1 MSKAHPRLPGGAA
14 PPVKWPLLSR
24 VADNIYW
31 LNRYI
36 ERAENVGRFIDVNL
50 HLMLDLPGGSDEQWE
65 PLVNTSGDHEVFEEN
80 FEEYTR
86 ENVIQFLTFDPDY
99 PSSILGCVHRA
110 RENARSVR
118 EVISSEMWEHV
129 NRFYLMVRDA
139 AFSDFDVMF
148 EPHEFFTQV
157 KMSGH
162 LFQGITDSTMAH
174 GEAWH
179 FGRLGRY
186 LERADKTSRILD
198 VKYFIILP
206 DVSYVG
212 TPFDNLQWAS
222 LLRSASALE
231 MYRKSCG
238 RIEPHRVVD
247 FLLHDAEFPRAIRYC
262 VSRAEESLRAIT
274 GSAPGSYGNRAEQ
287 LLGRLRAELDF
298 ASTEEIIKGGL
309 HEFLDG
315 LQGRLNDVGMAIH
328 ETFFEVRHDPGEAD
342 GGSGQRQLQVQT

>member
-1 MSKAHPRLPGGAA
+1 M
-14 PPVKWPLLSR
+14 LSR
-24 VADNIYW
+24 VAENIYW

-50 HLMLDLPGGSDEQWE
+50 HLMLDLPSETSQQWE
-65 PLVNTSGDHEVFEEN
+65 PLVKTTGDRATFEEN
-80 FEEYTR
+80 FGEEYTR
-86 ENVIQFLTFDPDY
+86 ENVMQFLTLDPDY

-118 EVISSEMWEHV
+118 EVISSEMWEQV
-129 NRFYLMVRDA
+129 NRFYLMVQNA
-139 AFSDFDVMF
+139 AFSDFDLMSD
-148 EPHEFFTQV
+148 PHEFFTDV

-162 LFQGITDSTMAH
+162 LFEGIMDSTMAH

-179 FGRLGRY
+179 FGRLGRF

-212 TPFDNLQWAS
+212 TPYDNLQWAA

-231 MYRKSCG
+231 MYRKSYG
-238 RIEPHRVVD
+238 RIDPSKVVE
-247 FLLHDAEFPRAIRYC
+247 FLLLDTEFPRAIRYC

-274 GSAPGSYGNRAEQ
+274 GSPPGTYANRAEQ
-287 LLGRLRAELDF
+287 LLGRLRAELEF
-298 ASTEEIIKGGL
+298 GSTEEIVSTGI
-309 HEFLDG
+309 HEILDA
-315 LQGRLNDVGMAIH
+315 LQGNLNDIGEAIH
-328 ETFFEVRHDPGEAD
+328 EVFFAARSVPSEGYHGEP
-342 GGSGQRQLQVQT
+342 GQRQVQVQT

>member
-1 MSKAHPRLPGGAA
+1 M
-14 PPVKWPLLSR
+14 LSR
-24 VADNIYW
+24 VADSIYW

-50 HLMLDLPGGSDEQWE
+50 HLMLDLPGDAAEQWE
-65 PLVNTSGDHEVFEEN
+65 PLVNTTGDRAYFDESFD
-80 FEEYTR
+80 EYTR

-99 PSSILGCVHRA
+99 PNSILGCVHRA

-118 EVISSEMWEHV
+118 EVIASEMWEHV
-129 NRFYLMVRDA
+129 NRFYLMVRNA
-139 AFSDFDVMF
+139 AFGDFDVMF

-157 KMSGH
+157 KMNGH
-162 LFQGITDSTMAH
+162 LFSGITDATMAH

-179 FGRLGRY
+179 FGRLGRF

-212 TPFDNLQWAS
+212 TPYDNLQWAA
-222 LLRSASALE
+222 LLRSASGLE
-231 MYRKSCG
+231 MYRKRHG
-238 RIEPHRVVD
+238 RIDPNTVVD
-247 FLLHDAEFPRAIRYC
+247 FLVRDAEFPRAIRYC

-274 GSAPGSYGNRAEQ
+274 GSPPGTFANRAEQ

-298 ASTEEIIKGGL
+298 TGIDEIIGEGL

-315 LQGRLNDVGMAIH
+315 LQARLNDIGAAIH
-328 ETFFEVRHDPGEAD
+328 DAYFALEPTPTDEPEEEALI
-342 GGSGQRQLQVQT
+342 STQLQAQAT

>member
-1 MSKAHPRLPGGAA
+1 M
-14 PPVKWPLLSR
+14 LSR
-24 VADNIYW
+24 VAENIYW

-50 HLMLDLPGGSDEQWE
+50 HLMLDLPGETSQQWE
-65 PLVNTSGDHEVFEEN
+65 PLVNTTGDRAIFEED
-80 FEEYTR
+80 FGEYTR
-86 ENVIQFLTFDPDY
+86 DNVIQFLTFDPDY

-118 EVISSEMWEHV
+118 EVISSEVWEQV
-129 NRFYLMVRDA
+129 NRFYLMVREA
-139 AFSDFDVMF
+139 AYGEFDVML
-148 EPHEFFTQV
+148 EPHDFFTRV
-157 KMSGH
+157 KMAGH
-162 LFQGITDSTMAH
+162 LFAGVMDATMAH

-179 FGRLGRY
+179 FGRLGRL

-212 TPFDNLQWAS
+212 TPYDNLQWAA

-238 RIEPHRVVD
+238 RIDPRRVVD
-247 FLLHDAEFPRAIRYC
+247 FLVQNTEFPRAIRYC

-298 ASTEEIIKGGL
+298 ASTDEIVVSGL

-315 LQGRLNDVGMAIH
+315 LQEKLNDVGMAIQDA
-328 ETFFEVRHDPGEAD
+328 FFALEPSPSLDEGDESHV
-342 GGSGQRQLQVQT
+342 SLQLQRQGSP

>member
-1 MSKAHPRLPGGAA
+1 M
-14 PPVKWPLLSR
+14 LSR
-24 VADNIYW
+24 VADNISW

-50 HLMLDLPGGSDEQWE
+50 HLMLDLPSETSQQWE
-65 PLVNTSGDHEVFEEN
+65 PLVNTTGDRAIFDEN
-80 FEEYTR
+80 FDQYTR

-118 EVISSEMWEHV
+118 EVISSEMWEQV
-129 NRFYLMVRDA
+129 NRFYLMVREA
-139 AFSDFDVMF
+139 AFGEFDVMF
-148 EPHEFFTQV
+148 EPHEFFTRV
-157 KMSGH
+157 KMAGH
-162 LFQGITDSTMAH
+162 LFAGVTDATMAH

-179 FGRLGRY
+179 FGRLGRF

-212 TPFDNLQWAS
+212 TPYDNLQWAA
-222 LLRSASALE
+222 LLRSTSALE
-231 MYRKSCG
+231 MYRKKCG
-238 RIEPHRVVD
+238 RIDPRQVVD
-247 FLLHDAEFPRAIRYC
+247 FLIHDAEFPRAIRYC

-274 GSAPGSYGNRAEQ
+274 GTPPGSYGNRAEQ

-298 ASTEEIIKGGL
+298 ASTEEIVASGL

-315 LQGRLNDVGMAIH
+315 LQAKLNDVGMAIH
-328 ETFFEVRHDPGEAD
+328 EAFFALEPSPSMDDEPEAV
-342 GGSGQRQLQVQT
+342 GQRQLQKQVAP

>member
-1 MSKAHPRLPGGAA
+1 M
-14 PPVKWPLLSR
+14 LSR

-50 HLMLDLPGGSDEQWE
+50 HLMLDLPSETYQQWE
-65 PLVNTSGDHEVFEEN
+65 PLVKTTGDRDVFEEN
-80 FEEYTR
+80 FDGYTR

-118 EVISSEMWEHV
+118 EVISSEMWEQV

-139 AFSDFDVMF
+139 AFGDFDVMF

-157 KMSGH
+157 KMAGH
-162 LFQGITDSTMAH
+162 LFEGVMDSTMSH
-174 GEAWH
+174 GEQWH
-179 FGRLGRY
+179 FGRLGRF

-206 DVSYVG
+206 DVSDVG

-238 RIEPHRVVD
+238 RIDPIKVVE
-247 FLLHDAEFPRAIRYC
+247 FLVMDTEFPRAIRYC

-274 GSAPGSYGNRAEQ
+274 GSPPGTYANRAEQ

-298 ASTEEIIKGGL
+298 ASIEEIVSTGL
-309 HEFLDG
+309 HEFLDE
-315 LQGRLNDVGMAIH
+315 LQGKLNDVGMAIH
-328 ETFFEVRHDPGEAD
+328 EAFFALEPVPFDEGDEPQV
-342 GGSGQRQLQVQT
+342 QRQMQNQTT

>member
-1 MSKAHPRLPGGAA
+1 M
-14 PPVKWPLLSR
+14 LSR

-50 HLMLDLPGGSDEQWE
+50 HLMLDLPSETDQQWE
-65 PLVNTSGDHEVFEEN
+65 PLVNTTGDRVTFEEN
-80 FEEYTR
+80 FGEYTP

-99 PSSILGCVHRA
+99 ASSILGCVHRS

-118 EVISSEMWEHV
+118 EVISSEMWEQV
-129 NRFYLMVRDA
+129 NRFYLMVRNA
-139 AFSDFDVMF
+139 AFSEFDVMF

-157 KMSGH
+157 KMAGH
-162 LFQGITDSTMAH
+162 LFAGITDATMAH

-179 FGRLGRY
+179 FGRLGRF

-212 TPFDNLQWAS
+212 TPYDNLQWAA

-231 MYRKSCG
+231 MYRKRCG
-238 RIEPHRVVD
+238 RIDPQEVVGFLVREP
-247 FLLHDAEFPRAIRYC
+247 EFPRTIRYC
-262 VSRAEESLRAIT
+262 VARAEESLRAIT
-274 GSAPGSYGNRAEQ
+274 GTPPGSYGSRAEQ

-298 ASTEEIIKGGL
+298 TSVDEIVTSGL
-309 HEFLDG
+309 HEFLDDV
-315 LQGRLNDVGMAIH
+315 QAKLNDVGMAIH
-328 ETFFEVRHDPGEAD
+328 EAFFALEPAPED
-342 GGSGQRQLQVQT
+342 GAEGGAISSRQLQVQT

>member
-1 MSKAHPRLPGGAA
+1 M
-14 PPVKWPLLSR
+14 LSR

-50 HLMLDLPGGSDEQWE
+50 HLMLDLPGETNQQWE
-65 PLVNTSGDHEVFEEN
+65 PLVTTTGDQAIFEEN
-80 FEEYTR
+80 FGEYTR

-118 EVISSEMWEHV
+118 EVISSEMWEQV
-129 NRFYLMVRDA
+129 NRFHLMVREA
-139 AFSDFDVMF
+139 AFGEFDVMF
-148 EPHEFFTQV
+148 EPHDFFTRV
-157 KMSGH
+157 KMAGH
-162 LFQGITDSTMAH
+162 LFSGVMDATMAH
-174 GEAWH
+174 GEPWH
-179 FGRLGRY
+179 FGRLGRF

-198 VKYFIILP
+198 VKYFMILP

-212 TPFDNLQWAS
+212 TPYDNLQWGA

-238 RIEPHRVVD
+238 RIDPRMVVD
-247 FLLHDAEFPRAIRYC
+247 FLVQNTEFPRAIRYC

-274 GSAPGSYGNRAEQ
+274 GSAPGTYDNRAEQ

-298 ASTEEIIKGGL
+298 TSTDEIVASGL

-315 LQGRLNDVGMAIH
+315 LQEKLNDVGVAIH
-328 ETFFEVRHDPGEAD
+328 EAFFALEPAPSLDDEEEALAALQL
-342 GGSGQRQLQVQT
+342 QRQGAP